1 MIVTNSKVVRES
13 RKLSVNSLFE
23 TYKSFARDK
32 ENLNGDLELVFIE
45 RIARLFDD
53 VMLSNNLDI
62 LSKEQLTMFRRYLTE
77 ADTGLTSKDLKQLD
91 EYLGGL

>member
-53 VMLSNNLDI
+53 VILSNNLDI